1 MGEVWHFDTGL
12 SFIFLIHADNNCQPE
27 AKYLIYQGTKPI
39 SQRII
44 SHPGYPLL
52 SGCQAGAK
60 TLHLNSTRVTDSD
73 SQKALLEYQAQ
84 QSLETMDMG
93 EGSKKKQIGIKKKQI
108 RIKKKQIRIKKKTN
122 RDQKKTKCRKH
133 EKTQGNNEE
142 IQEQWR
148 DQKKTKSQKG
158 EKGEKGEQKERKKER
173 N

>member
-1 MGEVWHFDTGL
+1 MTFEMNHEKNGWTRIEMGEVWHFDAGL

-84 QSLETMDMG
+84 QSLETMDDCKRYLRL
-93 EGSKKKQIGIKKKQI
+93 SSTILIK
-108 RIKKKQIRIKKKTN
+108 
-122 RDQKKTKCRKH
+122 C
-133 EKTQGNNEE
+133 
-142 IQEQWR
+142 
-148 DQKKTKSQKG
+148 S
-158 EKGEKGEQKERKKER
+158 
-173 N
+173 